1 MYTNREEV
9 HVAVRE
15 SFNKRQEMHPA
26 FSEWHE
32 PRAYTWRPLWDG
44 ILKSDVLE
52 SWQQDSS
59 KWMLRC
65 VGAPG
70 SGKTTFSA
78 LVMANLKDN
87 FRGKGDA
94 VACIFLRTD
103 VSSSDASFVEDVLE
117 SVLHQ
122 LCAKHIRMAA
132 DEAGAYVA
140 RYQQC
145 FATGEH
151 GHHDDF
157 RMKILRDALHSC
169 LDLLDRAFLVIDGI
183 DKCSPAVELLL
194 ENELLSLAAKGLKV
208 ILTSRIRC
216 CRTSSVAFCDY
227 CPQESRKC
235 LGVYWICNACKER
248 GVGGKDSHVLCQSC
262 KAKGI
267 TCKNCG
273 NLASFILPYNY
284 VELDLSFNQQ
294 SFERFID
301 RDLEIEHGDLGLYST
316 NEDKP
321 PHSDLGRDLVMAR
334 NHDALTILRR
344 RIAHQSGANISL
356 ALLHLSNVHRLR
368 SVDSILSPP
377 PDVLPANIVAFFH
390 AGMRRIGKQ
399 SRSQRDLGLKAIAA
413 AAHCGYRR
421 GIKYDVLDR
430 LLQTPTKTLA
440 RHQPTSA
447 QSGPVVSTIA
457 GTETRRSPLVIPSHH
472 RLDEILHAACG
483 FLVVDNPV
491 DALHLATIRTYCEE
505 FHVYAREKY
514 SESLLWAHSE
524 LDFDSVG
531 LYTDSGLAKSSS
543 RSVRRSQTAKVGAKD
558 RVIVQGT
565 FPPAGTPAFGP

>member
-1 MYTNREEV
+1 
-9 HVAVRE
+9 
-15 SFNKRQEMHPA
+15 
-26 FSEWHE
+26 
-32 PRAYTWRPLWDG
+32 
-44 ILKSDVLE
+44 
-52 SWQQDSS
+52 
-59 KWMLRC
+59 
-65 VGAPG
+65 
-70 SGKTTFSA
+70 
-78 LVMANLKDN
+78 
-87 FRGKGDA
+87 
-94 VACIFLRTD
+94 
-103 VSSSDASFVEDVLE
+103 
-117 SVLHQ
+117 
-122 LCAKHIRMAA
+122 MAA

-151 GHHDDF
+151 GHHDNF
-157 RMKILRDALHSC
+157 RMQILRDALHSC
-169 LDLLDRAFLVIDGI
+169 LDLLDHVFLVIDGI
-183 DKCSPAVELLL
+183 DRCSPAVELLL
-194 ENELLSLAAKGLKV
+194 ENELLSLAAKGLK
-208 ILTSRIRC
+208 
-216 CRTSSVAFCDY
+216 
-227 CPQESRKC
+227 ESRKC
-235 LGVYWICNACKER
+235 LGVYWICDACKES
-248 GVGGKDSHVLCQSC
+248 GAGGKDAHVLCQSC
-262 KAKGI
+262 IAKGI

-284 VELDLSFNQQ
+284 VELDLSVDQQ

-321 PHSDLGRDLVMAR
+321 PHSDLGRDLVKAR

-356 ALLHLSNVHRLR
+356 ALLHLSNVHQLR
-368 SVDSILSPP
+368 SVDSILSPL

-390 AGMRRIGKQ
+390 AGMRRIEKQ

-413 AAHCGYRR
+413 AAYCDYRR
-421 GIKYDVLDR
+421 GINYEVLDR

-447 QSGPVVSTIA
+447 QSEPVVSTIA
-457 GTETRRSPLVIPSHH
+457 GTGTRRSPLLIPSHH
-472 RLDEILHAACG
+472 RLDEMLHAACG

-491 DALHLATIRTYCEE
+491 DDLHLATIRTYCEE

-531 LYTDSGLAKSSS
+531 VYTDSGLAKSSS
-543 RSVRRSQTAKVGAKD
+543 RSVRRSQTAKVGAND
-558 RVIVQGT
+558 QVIVQGT
-565 FPPAGTPAFGP
+565 FPPAGTLVFGPYKNEEDLCHNLVNSQIFR